1 MVARN
6 LNEPRRRVKEIIGEV
21 GKLAAEQVEGRA
33 AERIADADPLE
44 ARVFGTAIPP
54 ASTGEETA
62 DPECPARAPSLEAMA
77 QDSDPGG
84 PGRGTEGQ

>member
-1 MVARN
+1 M
-6 LNEPRRRVKEIIGEV
+6 NEPRRRVKEIIGEV

-33 AERIADADPLE
+33 AERITDADPLRLE
-44 ARVFGTAIPP
+44 ERAFGTAIPP

>member
-1 MVARN
+1 M
-6 LNEPRRRVKEIIGEV
+6 

-33 AERIADADPLE
+33 AERITDADPLRLE
-44 ARVFGTAIPP
+44 ERAFGTAIPP

-62 DPECPARAPSLEAMA
+62 DPECPARAPSPGLEAQA